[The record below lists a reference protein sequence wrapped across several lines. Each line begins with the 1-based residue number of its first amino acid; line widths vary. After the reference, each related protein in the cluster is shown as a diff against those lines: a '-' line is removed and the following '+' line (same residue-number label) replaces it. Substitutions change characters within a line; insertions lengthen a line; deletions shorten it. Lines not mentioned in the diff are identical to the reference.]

1 MSDATTT
8 RTDPRDLTIAEQA
21 EAIAEL
27 TKVVEQLK
35 EQNTRL
41 AERIKRLE
49 ALLTAKVDAKSS
61 KKPVFTENYS
71 LDRNKLGIQNSDKKP
86 PKKSTGRKPAQAKE
100 HLVSDTIKVF
110 PQDVERDQCI
120 HHRFQSAWRIVDGK
134 AVYLR
139 YDIRDLPDSTSLPL
153 PPGVRN
159 SRSEFGMEVIL
170 ILGFLH
176 YWVGVSQENAIQ
188 IMNFF
193 TGLDLSKSQADSLLN
208 QLGDD
213 WELQYDTIAELI
225 ALQMIVYI
233 DETGWKVGT
242 KACYTWIFSTA
253 EHVLFRCG
261 VSRKKTEATSVLGD
275 FFNGIGVTDDYA
287 VYKNLFSEH
296 QLCWAH
302 LLRKAIKLVLQNPD
316 ETEYAEFLDQLCGIY
331 HDGKELRDNVAASVM
346 GKPLNDAS
354 ERKAVVTKL
363 QDRITLLCSRRNEPI
378 LSTTAAAKSKSSVEP
393 TPSHVETF
401 LLLQRELADNVEC
414 LFVFVEH
421 PEVEPTNNRSER
433 NARREAEIRKGA
445 RTSKTDS
452 GAKRRSII
460 VTVLASLQTRIAKF
474 TLANLLA
481 EVGRW
486 LETGKSLFE
495 LELDAIQAKR
505 PPPTELKPA

>member
-1 MSDATTT
+1 MSDATLPQI
-8 RTDPRDLTIAEQA
+8 DPQSLK
-21 EAIAEL
+21 IAEL
-27 TKVVEQLK
+27 ERLLAELTQENKQFREENKQLK
-35 EQNTRL
+35 E
-41 AERIKRLE
+41 RIERLE
-49 ALLTAKVDAKSS
+49 ALLATKVDAKSS

-71 LDRNKLGIQNSDKKP
+71 LDRNKLGGKDSDKTP
-86 PKKSTGRKPAQAKE
+86 PKKSTGRKPREAKE
-100 HLVSDTIKVF
+100 HLVSGTIEVF
-110 PQDVERDQCI
+110 PPDIDRDQCI

-139 YDIRDLPDSTSLPL
+139 YDIRDLPDSTNLPL

-176 YWVGVSQENAIQ
+176 YWIGVSQENAIR

-208 QLGDD
+208 QLADD
-213 WELQYDTIAELI
+213 WQQQHDAIAELI

-242 KACYTWIFSTA
+242 KHCYTWIFSTA

-261 VSRKKTEATSVLGD
+261 VSRKKTEATSVLGA

-287 VYKNLFSEH
+287 AYKSLFSEH

-302 LLRKAIKLVLQNPD
+302 LIRKAIKLVLQNPD
-316 ETEYAEFLDQLCGIY
+316 ELQYAEFLDQLCGIY
-331 HDGKELRDNVAASVM
+331 HDAKSVCDNVGAAVI
-346 GKPLNDAS
+346 GEPLSDTA
-354 ERKAVVTKL
+354 ERQAVVAKL
-363 QDRITLLCSRRNEPI
+363 QERIQLLCSRRDEKVI
-378 LSTTAAAKSKSSVEP
+378 TAKAAAKQKPAGEP
-393 TPSHVETF
+393 TSSHVETF
-401 LLLQRELADNVEC
+401 ILLQRELADNVDC
-414 LFVFVEH
+414 LFVFVAH

-445 RTSKTDS
+445 RTSKTDA

-460 VTVLASLQTRIAKF
+460 VTVLASLQTRIARF
-474 TLANLLA
+474 TLSNVLA
-481 EVGRW
+481 EVSRW
-486 LETGKSLFE
+486 LDTGKSLFE
-495 LELDAIQAKR
+495 LELEALQAKR
-505 PPPTELKPA
+505 APPI